1 MEGLSANS
9 GSTEGGL
16 FLTVTGQNF
25 DDTDSPARVLIDGE
39 ECRVQEPISSTAIVC
54 ETPPPPAATP
64 PVHAGELSYYL
75 RRTITLLMGE
85 FPPFIQMNHHHYYV
99 LVSCHHANK

>member
-54 ETPPPPAATP
+54 ETPTPPAATP
-64 PVHAGELSYYL
+64 PVHTGEYYL
-75 RRTITLLMGE
+75 QVNSYLTPDYE
-85 FPPFIQMNHHHYYV
+85 QSPD
-99 LVSCHHANK
+99 C